1 MIAYISTYCLDLM
14 ASGML
19 VGGRPDEM
27 TVHMVTCIWIRRL
40 TIRHVLVDYYIILKL
55 KTNLN
60 QFTIH
65 ITIHTN
71 GASAIIYAGV
81 LIL

>member
-19 VGGRPDEM
+19 IGDRPDEM

-40 TIRHVLVDYYIILKL
+40 TIKHVLTDAL
-55 KTNLN
+55 T
-60 QFTIH
+60 
-65 ITIHTN
+65 
-71 GASAIIYAGV
+71 
-81 LIL
+81 